1 MTFADKISLGQSAV
15 MGIIADN
22 NLSQNQFNW
31 LSTVF
36 YLSYLAFEYPQNL
49 ALQKFPVGKW
59 MSMNIF
65 VWAVALMAHA
75 ACKSFGGLFVVRF
88 ILGMCEGAI
97 TPGFLIVTSMF
108 YTREEQSKRVGYW
121 FLMNGAA
128 AIFLGL
134 VAFGFI
140 HTHVCLFHL
149 RLFSTDIIQNDNFHP
164 WQWYAAIH
172 LRDTAISP
180 RLLTRLMILTGLVT
194 LVVSGLFWFFFP
206 DSPVSARFLTPEER
220 VKVIQRIKVNQSGV
234 ENKHWKRDQ
243 FLEALCDPK
252 TWLLAIFVASANL
265 FNAVTNQRQIIV
277 NQFGFSLGQTTLL
290 GTVDGAVEVLVIF
303 GMVRLIRY
311 VGHCYAAIL
320 SFVPAVL
327 GGILLITL
335 PSQNKVGLLFSYWI
349 SIFAIAPFA
358 ISLGWMNNITAGHTK
373 KTTVNAIV
381 LIGYGIGNT
390 AGPFMW
396 KKMYQPRNR
405 VPWAV
410 LTGFCGFS
418 AFIVFILRTHL
429 ALENKRRDNEE
440 HDAKYDDVYVT
451 HVEADGTTV
460 EKKVD
465 RAFLDLTDIKNR
477 EFRYVL

>member
-1 MTFADKISLGQSAV
+1 

-59 MSMNIF
+59 MSINIF

-140 HTHVCLFHL
+140 HTH
-149 RLFSTDIIQNDNFHP
+149 NDNFHP
-164 WQWYAAIH
+164 WQW
-172 LRDTAISP
+172 
-180 RLLTRLMILTGLVT
+180 LMILTGLVT

-290 GTVDGAVEVLVIF
+290 GTVDGAVE
-303 GMVRLIRY
+303 GMY
-311 VGHCYAAIL
+311 
-320 SFVPAVL
+320 P
-327 GGILLITL
+327 
-335 PSQNKVGLLFSYWI
+335 
-349 SIFAIAPFA
+349 
-358 ISLGWMNNITAGHTK
+358 TA
-373 KTTVNAIV
+373 
-381 LIGYGIGNT
+381 
-390 AGPFMW
+390 
-396 KKMYQPRNR
+396 
-405 VPWAV
+405 
-410 LTGFCGFS
+410 
-418 AFIVFILRTHL
+418 
-429 ALENKRRDNEE
+429 
-440 HDAKYDDVYVT
+440 
-451 HVEADGTTV
+451 
-460 EKKVD
+460 
-465 RAFLDLTDIKNR
+465 
-477 EFRYVL
+477 